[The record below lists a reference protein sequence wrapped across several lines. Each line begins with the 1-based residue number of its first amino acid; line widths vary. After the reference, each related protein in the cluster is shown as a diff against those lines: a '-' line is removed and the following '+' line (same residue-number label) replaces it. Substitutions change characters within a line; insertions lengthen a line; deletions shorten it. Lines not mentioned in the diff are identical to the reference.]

1 MLDWKQNLTYVIL
14 KPNFNAIYLKAK
26 LNAMLH
32 LKSKLNP
39 MLCLKSKLNP
49 MLYLN
54 LFLILCYT

>member
-1 MLDWKQNLTYVIL
+1 MLDLKQNLTYVIL
-14 KPNFNAIYLKAK
+14 KPNFNA
-26 LNAMLH
+26 MLY

-39 MLCLKSKLNP
+39 MLYLKSKLNP